1 MEGRPVKAARLLALG
16 LLLAGCAARG
26 LTPHPDPSRPA
37 ARPTATPSPTPAPA
51 PSFPQKR
58 PVDESRP
65 VKVRSHSLRYDQAA
79 QESVFYGGV
88 TVTQDSTQMLARELR
103 SETQGRDAHASG
115 GVHLDDPVR
124 RFHAD
129 SDSADYTDA
138 MRYGRLD
145 GGVRLVS
152 VDPYGVPVTV
162 TGRSGEYA
170 DLSRWAQVLGGV
182 TVLRGSL
189 SATAESAVLESGGTL
204 VDLSGTVRASLG
216 LDRCRSALMRLDQAT
231 QELTLIGDARAH
243 FVPRDL
249 RQAMATPW
257 KGTAPGQEAP

>member
-1 MEGRPVKAARLLALG
+1 MRALRLLGLG

-26 LTPHPDPSRPA
+26 LSPHPGPVKPA
-37 ARPTATPSPTPAPA
+37 AKPTATPSPAPTPAQ
-51 PSFPQKR
+51 SFPQRR

-65 VKVRSHSLRYDQAA
+65 VQVRSRSLRYDQAA

-88 TVTQDSTQMLARELR
+88 TVTQDSTQMLTRELR
-103 SETQGRDAHASG
+103 SETQGRSAHASG
-115 GVHLDDPVR
+115 GVQMSDPVR
-124 RFHAD
+124 RFRAD

-189 SATAESAVLESGGTL
+189 SATAQSAVLEGGGTL
-204 VDLSGTVRASLG
+204 VDLSGTVRAALG
-216 LDRCRSALMRLDQAT
+216 FDRCRSAMMRLDQAT
-231 QELTLIGDARAH
+231 QELTLIGNARAH